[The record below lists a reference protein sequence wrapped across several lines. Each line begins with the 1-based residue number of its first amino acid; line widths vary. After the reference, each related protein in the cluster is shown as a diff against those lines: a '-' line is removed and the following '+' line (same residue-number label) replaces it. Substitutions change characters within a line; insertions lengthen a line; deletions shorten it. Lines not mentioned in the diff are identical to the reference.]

1 MSRVTRHKKLT
12 LPIPRYSLGAE
23 ETDEKK
29 ILEVKVERLVGTVE
43 PIGDGEN
50 NKITNKEEMT
60 DDSTEDADYP
70 SAQSNVSEEMEEDLK
85 NEEESKNGQ
94 HKTFKDVPNED

>member
-1 MSRVTRHKKLT
+1 
-12 LPIPRYSLGAE
+12 
-23 ETDEKK
+23 
-29 ILEVKVERLVGTVE
+29 
-43 PIGDGEN
+43 
-50 NKITNKEEMT
+50 MT

-94 HKTFKDVPNED
+94 HKTFKDVNNED